1 MPGDHWWGIY
11 HNIASMD
18 MVEKLVWPKKNK
30 ELEVNSI
37 VRIHFS
43 LGSEIERANWDNK
56 ENRTS
61 ENQIVVS
68 ELDYYHTKR
77 NNLVLRRMNLVVDQ
91 RKGARS
97 VFSFYY
103 FSVFFICCATLG
115 FREARKVEWLGGKAR
130 PPQYHITSGPNMP
143 CASLAEP
150 SGGQPGQ
157 CPPSLRQFMRI

>member
-1 MPGDHWWGIY
+1 MCPRKLLLFVVDHGNMIETNSRLPYFPNYCHQQPIMPGDHWWGIY

-115 FREARKVEWLGGKAR
+115 FREARKVEWLGG
-130 PPQYHITSGPNMP
+130 
-143 CASLAEP
+143 
-150 SGGQPGQ
+150 
-157 CPPSLRQFMRI
+157 

>member
-1 MPGDHWWGIY
+1 MPTQAFALCCRPWQYDRNKVKTTIFSKLLSSTTDHARWSLMGNLSQHSKHGHGWE
-11 HNIASMD
+11 AC
-18 MVEKLVWPKKNK
+18 LTQKKNK

-43 LGSEIERANWDNK
+43 LGSKIERANWDNK

-103 FSVFFICCATLG
+103 FSVFLYVVLLLDLG
-115 FREARKVEWLGGKAR
+115 KLEK
-130 PPQYHITSGPNMP
+130 
-143 CASLAEP
+143 
-150 SGGQPGQ
+150 
-157 CPPSLRQFMRI
+157 